1 MIYRPLFVSVGRI
14 KSIHVTPTEVCHGCI
29 INEAEIFFKSLLFHA
44 TNVVVQYFSALR
56 YLE

>member
-29 INEAEIFFKSLLFHA
+29 INEIFFKSLLFHA